1 MGGTPTEV
9 VDYLYDVENRW
20 IGEDIDLGGDGQ
32 IDHRTRF
39 AYDGYQIVLQFDRD
53 LSPLPPG
60 DGQGEGSALTAAD
73 LSHRY
78 LWQPAAV
85 DQLLADEQLS
95 PLPPGEGQGEGGEGA
110 GGYDVSQPGTVV
122 WALADHLG
130 TVRDLAAYDTQTGTT
145 SVVNHR
151 VYDAFGN
158 LTSQSN
164 AAVDCLFGFT
174 GRPTDDGTGLQNN
187 LQRWYDPQTGRWA
200 SEDPI
205 GFEGGDANLYR
216 YVGNSGVNHADPTG
230 LSWLTDWIP
239 IVGTASKLNEDFDR
253 RAAERDRLSEKIAR
267 GDMGAADAYR
277 QSQVNALGGAVEVA
291 GHSAELMIEA
301 GTVGC
306 GLAAVDSETGVAL
319 RNKAPGSPAGDFL
332 SAPDAALVSTLRAG
346 ADIAIPRGTTG
357 IRRLM
362 SDLTMNTGNEVAL
375 LRLTNGGRVLR
386 MGGPR
391 SVQLGRDVERVIA
404 HTHPSGRLAFSG
416 ADIAALRSRL
426 QRSSVI
432 IDPLADMGARIPVPS
447 N

>member
-1 MGGTPTEV
+1 MYRQSSQSLAEDGAVICICKTASHKLQLGHHWPRRSKSQNDFRQSIQQPLVPFARSGEGKGDKWGQGTGWPPGGFPARGSRRPERARLTHSVPQVIHSLRFGTPSGRPV
-9 VDYLYDVENRW
+9 
-20 IGEDIDLGGDGQ
+20 
-32 IDHRTRF
+32 
-39 AYDGYQIVLQFDRD
+39 
-53 LSPLPPG
+53 
-60 DGQGEGSALTAAD
+60 
-73 LSHRY
+73 
-78 LWQPAAV
+78 
-85 DQLLADEQLS
+85 
-95 PLPPGEGQGEGGEGA
+95 
-110 GGYDVSQPGTVV
+110 
-122 WALADHLG
+122 G

-239 IVGTASKLNEDFDR
+239 IVGTVSKLNEDFDR

-277 QSQVNALGGAVEVA
+277 QSQVNALGGAVDVA

-319 RNKAPGSPAGDFL
+319 RNKAPSE
-332 SAPDAALVSTLRAG
+332 SASVRTVSGVPHTAPSKPSTLKPGPYAKESIPAHLG
-346 ADIAIPRGTTG
+346 KPTAADQAK
-357 IRRLM
+357 
-362 SDLTMNTGNEVAL
+362 
-375 LRLTNGGRVLR
+375 
-386 MGGPR
+386 
-391 SVQLGRDVERVIA
+391 
-404 HTHPSGRLAFSG
+404 
-416 ADIAALRSRL
+416 
-426 QRSSVI
+426 
-432 IDPLADMGARIPVPS
+432 
-447 N
+447 